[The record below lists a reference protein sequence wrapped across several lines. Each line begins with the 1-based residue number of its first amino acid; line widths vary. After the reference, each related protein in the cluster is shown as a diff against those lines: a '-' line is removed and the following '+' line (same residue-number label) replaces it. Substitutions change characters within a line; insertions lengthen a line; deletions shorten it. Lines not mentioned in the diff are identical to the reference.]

1 MASIAAMSDWFR
13 IGNRASSGKV
23 DRGGAGPP
31 TGESP
36 PWAGRLRDAALQR
49 KHLFEPRPVADR
61 QLEHV
66 EEPAGRELG
75 VDEVVGQDG
84 PPLIETCP
92 VKHVVAGQLGGV
104 EQVSVSV
111 MLVLLT
117 PGIAPVVEDL
127 AAEQMPADAPGVA
140 VALRHQD
147 LLAHL
152 H

>member
-13 IGNRASSGKV
+13 IGKSGSSWKSRPRRHRAA
-23 DRGGAGPP
+23 D
-31 TGESP
+31 GESP
-36 PWAGRLRDAALQR
+36 PCAGRLRDAALQR
-49 KHLFEPRPVADR
+49 KHLFEPWPVAYR

-75 VDEVVGQDG
+75 VDEVVGQVG

-92 VKHVVAGQLGGV
+92 VKHMVAGRLGGV

-111 MLVLLT
+111 MFVLLT

-127 AAEQMPADAPGVA
+127 AAQQMPADAPGVA

-147 LLAHL
+147 LLAH
-152 H
+152 